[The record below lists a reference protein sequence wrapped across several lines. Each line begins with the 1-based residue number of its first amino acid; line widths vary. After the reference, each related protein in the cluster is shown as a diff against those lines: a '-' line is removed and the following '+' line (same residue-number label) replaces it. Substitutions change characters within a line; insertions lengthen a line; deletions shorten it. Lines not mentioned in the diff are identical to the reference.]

1 METPIFIQKLHINN
15 CYTYQNFDIPI
26 SENGM
31 RHLVLTGK
39 NGSGKSTIL
48 KYLNQQI
55 SWFISQKN
63 EQATLNGF
71 NKNENYINIHCNT
84 TKTVPQAQ
92 EYLKSFFNFGNTN
105 PELFRQF
112 SLKNNYIYSYFPA
125 QRVLNMKPITS
136 LINENE
142 LVKEINK
149 ETFKDKFKFYL
160 VNLKIQQAFEQ
171 LKGAKNNAPFIQYI
185 SDFFSKIEA
194 ILQDLQEDKNLK
206 LEFISE
212 GYEFFIHL
220 SDGRKITFNELP
232 DGFSAFMFILFDL
245 LIRTDIIRKEKQDFT
260 YNPSG
265 IAIIDEV
272 EVHLHLS
279 LQYQIMPLLTTMFP
293 NVQFIIATH
302 SPAVISSMQN
312 TTVFDLEQQE
322 SIQSSMVGKS
332 FSELMLTH
340 FGLEDEYSDI
350 ATNLM
355 DKVNTIVKK
364 TNDKTQA
371 KAELR
376 NLLTEN
382 KDIFANAL
390 HLQLEV
396 EAAILELERA

>member
-1 METPIFIQKLHINN
+1 
-15 CYTYQNFDIPI
+15 
-26 SENGM
+26 M

-48 KYLNQQI
+48 KCLH
-55 SWFISQKN
+55 
-63 EQATLNGF
+63 
-71 NKNENYINIHCNT
+71 NKIIAIIKSKSTNLAETASSYNSINNNIEHNID
-84 TKTVPQAQ
+84 KTQ
-92 EYLKSFFNFGNTN
+92 ESVAAFFNFDNHQH
-105 PELFRQF
+105 EFFRQF
-112 SLKNNYIYSYFPA
+112 YHRNNYIYSYFPA

-149 ETFKDKFKFYL
+149 ETFKEKFKFYL

-185 SDFFSKIEA
+185 SDFFLKIEA

-206 LEFISE
+206 LEFVSE

-279 LQYQIMPLLTTMFP
+279 LQYQIMPLLTAMFP

-312 TTVFDLEQQE
+312 VTVFDLEQQE
-322 SIQSSMVGKS
+322 SIQSSMAGKS

-364 TNDKTQA
+364 TSDKTQA